1 MGNFYDHTWGILDK
15 SSRSSVSF
23 TSICWFCLHF
33 HQTYLLFFFYVA
45 KACPAI
51 TLEQVDFLERVWA
64 IPSEQRSWKR
74 LVPLDTL
81 HTFCGGS
88 KPTPKA
94 KRLDIFSQVQ
104 KWSLGRTSKRR
115 SEKLLLS
122 VLSQVDHRSLL

>member
-1 MGNFYDHTWGILDK
+1 MITLEGFWTSLV
-15 SSRSSVSF
+15 SRRF
-23 TSICWFCLHF
+23 HLPQSIGFVYISIKLAS
-33 HQTYLLFFFYVA
+33 LFYVA
-45 KACPAI
+45 RACLVI
-51 TLEQVDFLERVWA
+51 TLDQVDFLEWVWA

-74 LVPLDTL
+74 LVTLDTL
-81 HTFCGGS
+81 HAFCGGS

-115 SEKLLLS
+115 LEKLLLS